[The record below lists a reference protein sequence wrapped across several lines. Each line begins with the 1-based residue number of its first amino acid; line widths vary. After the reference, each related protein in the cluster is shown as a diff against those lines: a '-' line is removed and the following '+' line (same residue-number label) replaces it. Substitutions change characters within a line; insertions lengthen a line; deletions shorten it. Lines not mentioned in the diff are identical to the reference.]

1 MATKRWMGPVA
12 AKMESKG
19 TTGSLRAIAQR
30 RGLLKGG
37 EDTLTA
43 QDLSRLA
50 AAASK
55 MKGKDGKL
63 TAEGLALMRKVNF
76 AKNALAAHKK

>member
-1 MATKRWMGPVA
+1 MAEKRWMGPA
-12 AKMESKG
+12 RARMESKG
-19 TTGSLRAIAQR
+19 TTGSLRAIAQK
-30 RGLLKGG
+30 RGLLSG
-37 EDTLTA
+37 EKDTLTE

-50 AAASK
+50 KAASK

-76 AKNALAAHKK
+76 ARNALKAKK

>member
-1 MATKRWMGPVA
+1 MAEKKWIGPAA
-12 AKMESKG
+12 AKMERKG

-30 RGLLKGG
+30 RGLLSG
-37 EDTLTA
+37 EKDALTE

-50 AAASK
+50 TAASK

-76 AKNALAAHKK
+76 AKNARKAKK

>member
-1 MATKRWMGPVA
+1 MTVKRWMGPVA
-12 AKMESKG
+12 AKMERTG
-19 TTGSLRAIAQR
+19 TAGSLRAVAQK
-30 RGLLKGG
+30 RGLIKGKG
-37 EDTLTA
+37 DTLTE
-43 QDLSRLA
+43 QDLNRLA

-76 AKNALAAHKK
+76 AKNALKAKK